1 MARIAIV
8 GGGPGGLMTAYLLER
23 KSFEKHQVTLFEA
36 TERVGGK
43 IVSAKFSSAP
53 VLYEAGVAELY
64 DYSQL
69 GTDPLRQLVSLLGLP
84 TVKMYGQTIV
94 LGNRIMRNAGD
105 IKRHFGRKTLKAIT
119 DFRKRGS
126 SSLSRR
132 DYYDAGWTDDNKHK
146 WADRSFQSVLSKIPD
161 DNARRFLKVAV
172 HSDLAI
178 EPHST
183 SALYGMENCLMDD
196 PRYMRY
202 YSIKG
207 GIERLPLALKASIS
221 AHIRLNRPVLRVEKT
236 ATGAYRVLTRNN
248 GSIESDEFDL
258 VAVALPNYWLP
269 AIEWGGER
277 LETAIYKHHAYYDSP
292 AHYLRISLL
301 FESPF
306 WRKLISDDY
315 FQIDAFG
322 GCCVYDEGARY
333 DVGPYGV
340 LNWLLGGND
349 ALIMSN
355 YEDSILINKALESLP
370 RSLAAGRDLFLEG
383 RVHRWVGTVCARPGG
398 YPIKGPKIRHLPDPE
413 EHPGVI
419 LVGDYL
425 FDSTINGVLDSA
437 DIATGLML
445 KYLEKRKQLPSVQD
459 ASGGQSKKYLYILRD
474 RQADPQLNGH
484 ARTSNL
490 EHRKAIER
498 LADQI
503 RNNGAQPSLVICP
516 PATATENTLSIIAPT
531 LLDGTRI
538 RKDTRLYRARR
549 RELLKYLRS
558 INDDVSSVLLIGGD
572 RSLQK
577 LAVTLASTDDNK
589 KQLRRLRARSPAP
602 SLAVLK
608 LPDKPWRDLGR
619 AEARLVTVTAP
630 NHHEKNGGGNLKK
643 SYFDYYDGK
652 HSYEESFKEYFDE
665 QYIIDLIRIAWG
677 AKPPYRLLDAGS
689 ANGLSLAALGKAGVD
704 AWGVENNR
712 YIHRRTPRKLRD
724 RNILGDV
731 RDLPFTDNYFD
742 FVYETCLCYVPSDG
756 VEAAIREL
764 HRVTR
769 SGIFFGSITADA
781 NPRLVKKQDLFYGLK
796 TLSTMEEWSNRFLSN
811 GFRLAV
817 SDAHLLAK
825 AWKLELRANEG
836 ETWYPAQKSMGYCFY
851 TKEEATRSLCSTS
864 TIERTKPSTNNSGR

>member
-1 MARIAIV
+1 MVDFLGKPRIAIV
-8 GGGPGGLMTAYLLER
+8 GGGPGGLMTAYLLAR
-23 KSFEKHQVTLFEA
+23 KSFEKHKITLFEA

-43 IVSAKFSSAP
+43 IVSAEFDSAP

-69 GTDPLRQLVSLLGLP
+69 GTDPLRQLVNMLGLP
-84 TVKMYGQTIV
+84 TVKMFGQTIV

-105 IKRHFGRKTLKAIT
+105 IKRHFGRKTLDAIT

-132 DYYDAGWTDDNKHK
+132 DYYDAGWPDDNKHK

-196 PRYMRY
+196 PRYMQY

-207 GIERLPLALKASIS
+207 GIERLPRALQASIS
-221 AHIRLNRPVLRVEKT
+221 ADIRLNSPVKRVEKT
-236 ATGAYRVLTRNN
+236 ATGTYRVFTRNN
-248 GSIESDEFDL
+248 GSLEPDEFDL

-269 AIEWGGER
+269 TIEWGGKR

-301 FESPF
+301 FKSPF
-306 WRKLISDDY
+306 WRKLISDHY

-333 DVGPYGV
+333 DANPYGV

-370 RSLAAGRDLFLEG
+370 VSLAAGRDLFMEG
-383 RVHRWVGTVCARPGG
+383 RIHRWVGTVCAQPGG

-413 EHPGVI
+413 GHPGLI

-437 DIATGLML
+437 DIATDLML
-445 KYLEKRKQLPSVQD
+445 KYLEKRKQVRPAHV
-459 ASGGQSKKYLYILRD
+459 ASD
-474 RQADPQLNGH
+474 E
-484 ARTSNL
+484 NL
-490 EHRKAIER
+490 E
-498 LADQI
+498 
-503 RNNGAQPSLVICP
+503 
-516 PATATENTLSIIAPT
+516 
-531 LLDGTRI
+531 
-538 RKDTRLYRARR
+538 
-549 RELLKYLRS
+549 
-558 INDDVSSVLLIGGD
+558 
-572 RSLQK
+572 
-577 LAVTLASTDDNK
+577 
-589 KQLRRLRARSPAP
+589 
-602 SLAVLK
+602 
-608 LPDKPWRDLGR
+608 
-619 AEARLVTVTAP
+619 
-630 NHHEKNGGGNLKK
+630 K

-652 HSYEESFKEYFDE
+652 RSYEESFKEYFDE
-665 QYIIDLIRIAWG
+665 QYVIDLIRIAWG
-677 AKPPYRLLDAGS
+677 AKPPYRLLDGGS

-712 YIHRRTPRKLRD
+712 YIHKRTPGKLRD

-742 FVYETCLCYVPSDG
+742 FVYETCLCYVPNDG
-756 VEAAIREL
+756 VDAAIREL
-764 HRVTR
+764 YRVTR
-769 SGIFFGSITADA
+769 RGIVFGSVTADA
-781 NPRLVKKQDLFYGLK
+781 NPRLVKKQDLFFGVK
-796 TLSTMEEWSNRFLSN
+796 TLATMEEWSNRFLSN

-817 SDAHLLAK
+817 NDPRLLTK
-825 AWKLELRANEG
+825 VWKVELKANEG
-836 ETWYPAQKSMGYCFY
+836 KTWYPSEKSMRYCFY
-851 TKEEATRSLCSTS
+851 TKEDVSPPLT
-864 TIERTKPSTNNSGR
+864 